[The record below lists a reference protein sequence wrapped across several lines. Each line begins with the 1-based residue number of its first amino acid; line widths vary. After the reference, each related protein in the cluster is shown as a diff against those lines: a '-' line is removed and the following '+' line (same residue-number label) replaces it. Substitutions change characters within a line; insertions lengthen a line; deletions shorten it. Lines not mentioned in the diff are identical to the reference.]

1 MHMNYARKHNK
12 QTRINYY
19 TTTVA
24 IYNVIFIDVYW
35 YVYFVAF
42 IVVLYVDNVN
52 ISIYI
57 YIQTILRFI
66 WTYSYKTTIKTP
78 KPYTIQH
85 NTTIIHQYIYN
96 ISII

>member
-1 MHMNYARKHNK
+1 M
-12 QTRINYY
+12 II
-19 TTTVA
+19 A

-57 YIQTILRFI
+57 YKQFYGLYEHIHIKQRLKHQNHIQSNTIM
-66 WTYSYKTTIKTP
+66 
-78 KPYTIQH
+78 
-85 NTTIIHQYIYN
+85 
-96 ISII
+96 